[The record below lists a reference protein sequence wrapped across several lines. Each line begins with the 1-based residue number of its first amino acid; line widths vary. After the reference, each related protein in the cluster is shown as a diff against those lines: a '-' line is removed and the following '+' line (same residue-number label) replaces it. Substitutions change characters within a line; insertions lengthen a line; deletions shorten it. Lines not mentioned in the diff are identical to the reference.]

1 MLSNHVENYQ
11 TRSEETGIEYFLT
24 MKESLDAALKDGTI
38 WKISFWSAS
47 QERIRL
53 VRSSVP
59 EAEFP
64 VFILVQLEDEIA
76 KFLSLFR

>member
-1 MLSNHVENYQ
+1 MTYQ
-11 TRSEETGIEYFLT
+11 ARSEENGITFFHT
-24 MKESLDAALKDGTI
+24 MKEALSAAFEDGTI
-38 WKISFWSAS
+38 WKSSFWSES
-47 QERIRL
+47 HERIRL

-76 KFLSLFR
+76 KGIERLTGVSDS

>member
-1 MLSNHVENYQ
+1 MENYQ
-11 TRSEETGIEYFLT
+11 TRSEENGIVFYST
-24 MKESLDAALKDGTI
+24 MKDATDAAAKDGTI

-47 QERIRL
+47 KERIRL

-59 EAEFP
+59 DAEFP

-76 KFLSLFR
+76 KEIENLTGVS